1 MPMRND
7 NRNFDEN
14 ELRYIQGTNR
24 LDANES
30 IYFARELEHIKA
42 RSYDIKR
49 AKLSGFELLAVS
61 TEAGAGAETITY
73 TQYDTVGAAKIIANY
88 ADDLPR
94 ADVNG
99 KQFTSP
105 VRGIG
110 ISYGYSVQEIRAS
123 EMVGKSLDARKA
135 SAAYRGHEETINR
148 LIFTGDSEYDLPGF
162 FTNANVPLYVIPANG
177 TGSTKL
183 WVNKTPDQILAD
195 MNGIVNSV
203 LTVTKGVHR
212 VNELWLSIENY
223 TYVNTTIRGSMS
235 DKTILQ
241 VFLESQPGVS
251 VKMVLECGGA
261 GAGGTNRMV
270 ALENN
275 EDNVAIELPMMFMQ
289 HSAQQVNLEFTVPCE
304 SRYGG
309 VIWRYPLSGAFADGI

>member
-1 MPMRND
+1 MRND
-7 NRNFDEN
+7 NRNYDEN

-30 IYFARELEHIKA
+30 IFFARELEHIKA

-49 AKLSGFELLAVS
+49 AKLSGFELLSVS
-61 TEAGAGAETITY
+61 TEAGAGAEFITY

-105 VRGIG
+105 VRGVG
-110 ISYGYSVQEIRAS
+110 ISYGYSVQEIRAA
-123 EMVGKSLDARKA
+123 EMVGKALDARKA
-135 SAAYRGHEETINR
+135 SAAYRGHEETINS
-148 LIFTGDSEYDLPGF
+148 LIFKGDAEYNLPGF
-162 FTNANVPLYVIPANG
+162 FTNVNIPLYVIPANG

-183 WVNKTPDQILAD
+183 WINKTPDQILD
-195 MNGIVNSV
+195 DLNGAKNSV
-203 LTVTKGVHR
+203 LSTTKGVHK
-212 VNELWLSIENY
+212 VTEIWLPIAQY
-223 TYVNTTIRGSMS
+223 TLIATKLRSNLS

-241 VFLESQPGVS
+241 AFLETNPGTS
-251 VKMVLECGGA
+251 VKMVLECAGA
-261 GAGGTNRMV
+261 GAGGTDRLV
-270 ALENN
+270 AFENN
-275 EDNVAIELPMMFMQ
+275 EENVAIELPMMFMQ

-309 VIWRYPLSGAFADGI
+309 VIWRYPLAGTFADGI

>member
-49 AKLSGFELLAVS
+49 AKLSGFELLAIS

-148 LIFTGDSEYDLPGF
+148 LIFNGDSEYGLPGF
-162 FTNANVPLYVIPANG
+162 FTNVNVPMYVIPANG
-177 TGSTKL
+177 TGATKL

-203 LTVTKGVHR
+203 LTTTKGVHR
-212 VNELWLSIENY
+212 ATEVWLPIAQY

-261 GAGGTNRMV
+261 GAGATDRMV
-270 ALENN
+270 AFENN

-309 VIWRYPLSGAFADGI
+309 VIWRYPLSGTFADGI